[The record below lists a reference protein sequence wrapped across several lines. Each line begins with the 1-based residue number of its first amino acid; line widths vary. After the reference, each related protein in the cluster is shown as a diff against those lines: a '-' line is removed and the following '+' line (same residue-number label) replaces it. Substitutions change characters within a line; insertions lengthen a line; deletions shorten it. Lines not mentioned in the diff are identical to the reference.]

1 MAEVVNKAGMGT
13 KVEKKSRVLTFG
25 LTILGVTVL
34 TAAVIVFLNTRGR
47 ENDLEEALKQR
58 QDTLSTGYVQAINT
72 WLVGVKESGER
83 LINADMFRLFASNVN
98 DLGGDASLLFVD
110 PNRAV
115 PDQRQDVSDLA
126 AQMPLMQKTLSDFA
140 NYSEFTEARIIN
152 SRLETYIDTASSI
165 APLSESQKTC
175 ASRTLDT
182 GQISYAPLQSTAN
195 GLAMDI
201 FMPILPPQA
210 DPDTKPVAVLLL
222 TKMVTGKLFELLKP
236 ANASDTDTVTI
247 LVQYDGKRAQEI
259 SPWGAQALRSLE
271 DAGEFAAGEDIP
283 FGKHDSLRQ
292 GVVYSLGKK
301 VPGLSWWIFQ
311 EIDYNKAREGFDSD
325 TLTIIGIAVL
335 FTVVLGL
342 LVSVLWWW
350 LIGREN
356 KERAN
361 EFKDLL
367 SVIDEQKELLDGIN
381 STIADLI
388 SLTDDKGVIQYA
400 NRAFAEAVGRPVEE
414 VVGLDIPALFGFDT
428 GKRLIGSDHQVLMS
442 GESVV
447 VNEVIFLRSQKHHFQ
462 IMKAPLAPIAGRS
475 AKGIVSV
482 YRDISALV
490 EAEERSQRVV
500 QQTISALVRT
510 IEETDP
516 YLAGHS
522 RFMATLSGQLA
533 KALCLSDSDIAT
545 VEAAANLSQI
555 GKMFV
560 PKEILTKPGALTDEE
575 KRIMEGHVEHS
586 RRVLQ
591 NIEFDLP
598 IVDAIYQMNE
608 RVDGT
613 GYPRHLSGNEISI
626 FGRLLAVTNAFTAMV
641 RPRSY
646 RAALEVE
653 KILQI
658 LKEQA
663 SFHYDTAIVDALSDF
678 LETPAGERLLRSLQ
692 STD

>member
-1 MAEVVNKAGMGT
+1 MAEVVSKPSMET
-13 KVEKKSRVLTFG
+13 KIEKKSRVLTFG
-25 LTILGVTVL
+25 LALLAVAIL
-34 TAAVIVFLNTRGR
+34 TAAIIVFLNIRNR
-47 ENDLEEALKQR
+47 ENDLENALKQ
-58 QDTLSTGYVQAINT
+58 QEETLAAGYVQAINT
-72 WLVGVKESGER
+72 WLADLKTRGDR
-83 LINADMFRLFASNVN
+83 LINADMFRLFASSVN
-98 DLGGDASLLFVD
+98 DLGGDVSLMFAD
-110 PNRAV
+110 PDRV
-115 PDQRQDVSDLA
+115 SPDQRSDFNDLYS
-126 AQMPLMQKTLSDFA
+126 QLPLMQNMLRDFT
-140 NYSEFTEARIIN
+140 NYAEFSQARIIN
-152 SRLETYIDTASSI
+152 ARGETYIYTEPVI
-165 APLSESQKTC
+165 NPLSDSQKNC
-175 ASRTLDT
+175 VKNTLSS
-182 GQISYAPLQSTAN
+182 GEISYAPLRITPN
-195 GLAMDI
+195 GLSMDI

-210 DPDTKPVAVLLL
+210 DPSTKPVAVLMLS
-222 TKMVTGKLFELLKP
+222 KIVTGKLFDLLKP
-236 ANASDTDTVTI
+236 VSLLSKNINTV
-247 LVQYDGKRAQEI
+247 LVQYDGKSAQEI
-259 SPWGAQALRSLE
+259 SPWGTEALRSLE
-271 DAGEFAAGEDIP
+271 GAGEFSSGENVP
-283 FGKHDSLRQ
+283 FAMRDSVRK
-292 GVVYSLGKK
+292 GVVYSLALK

-311 EIDYNKAREGFDSD
+311 EVDYDAARADLASH
-325 TLTIIGIAVL
+325 TRTVVGIAIL
-335 FTVVLGL
+335 ITVMLGL
-342 LVSVLWWW
+342 FVSGLWWW

-356 KERAN
+356 KEIAK

-367 SVIDEQKELLDGIN
+367 EVIDGQKELLDGIN

-428 GKRLIGSDHQVLMS
+428 GKRLIGSDHQVLIS
-442 GESVV
+442 GEPIV

-613 GYPRHLSGNEISI
+613 GYPRHLSGDEISI

-658 LKEQA
+658 LKDQA
-663 SFHYDTAIVDALSDF
+663 SFHYDAAMVEALGAF

>member
-1 MAEVVNKAGMGT
+1 MAEVVNKPSMES
-13 KVEKKSRVLTFG
+13 KIEKKSRVLTFG
-25 LTILGVTVL
+25 LTLLGVAVL
-34 TAAVIVFLNTRGR
+34 TAAIIVYLNVRNR
-47 ENDLEEALKQR
+47 ESDLESALR
-58 QDTLSTGYVQAINT
+58 QQEETLAAGYVQAINT
-72 WLVGVKESGER
+72 WLADLKTRGDR

-98 DLGGDASLLFVD
+98 DLGGDVSLLFAD
-110 PNRAV
+110 PGRV
-115 PDQRQDVSDLA
+115 EQDQQQDFNDLYS
-126 AQMPLMQKTLSDFA
+126 QLPLMQNMLRDFT
-140 NYSEFTEARIIN
+140 NYAEFSQARIIN
-152 SRLETYIDTASSI
+152 TRGETYIYTESVI
-165 APLSESQKTC
+165 NPLSENQKHCVEGSLT
-175 ASRTLDT
+175 S
-182 GQISYAPLQSTAN
+182 GQVTYAPLRITPN
-195 GLAMDI
+195 GLIMDI

-210 DPDTKPVAVLLL
+210 DPSTKPVAVLMLS
-222 TKMVTGKLFELLKP
+222 KIVTGKLFDLLKP
-236 ANASDTDTVTI
+236 VSLLSKDITTI
-247 LVQYDGKRAQEI
+247 LVQYDGKSAQEI
-259 SPWGAQALRSLE
+259 SPWGTEALRSLTT
-271 DAGEFAAGEDIP
+271 AGEFSSGENIP
-283 FGKHDSLRQ
+283 FAMRDSLRK
-292 GVVYSLGKK
+292 GVVYSLALK
-301 VPGLSWWIFQ
+301 VPGLDWWIFQ
-311 EIDYNKAREGFDSD
+311 EVDSD
-325 TLTIIGIAVL
+325 SARAELVSSTHTMVGIAVL
-335 FTVVLGL
+335 ITVMLGL
-342 LVSVLWWW
+342 FVSGLWWW

-356 KERAN
+356 KEIAK

-367 SVIDEQKELLDGIN
+367 EVIDGQKELLDGIN

-400 NRAFAEAVGRPVEE
+400 NRAFAEAVGRDVDE

-428 GKRLIGSDHQVLMS
+428 GKRLISSDHQVLMS
-442 GESVV
+442 GEGVV

-462 IMKAPLAPIAGRS
+462 IVKAPLAPIAGRS

-522 RFMATLSGQLA
+522 RFMAALSGQMA
-533 KALCLSDSDIAT
+533 RSLCLSDADVAT

-591 NIEFDLP
+591 NIEFELP

-608 RVDGT
+608 RMDGT
-613 GYPRHLSGNEISI
+613 GYPRHIKGEEIST
-626 FGRLLAVTNAFTAMV
+626 FGRLLAVTNAFTAMI

-646 RAALEVE
+646 RSAMDTAT
-653 KILQI
+653 IMRI
-658 LKEQA
+658 LKEQ
-663 SFHYDTAIVDALSDF
+663 SFHYDSEIVDALERF
-678 LETPAGERLLRSLQ
+678 LETPAGERLMRSLQ
-692 STD
+692 SSE